1 MQHSSCCCGHYFNC
15 FLSVLLVHVLRAA
28 NFRFLFL
35 LSTAVCWWV
44 LSMNNQQHMLNWL
57 RQSTASIFFFSF
69 IGRYI
74 VCAVQR
80 QLKTRSNVIN
90 ALSHWITIYSHGI
103 LEHVEKEIQP
113 ISCCNHLEICSV
125 PPGSLLVTFG
135 GCTQTVGLFSP
146 RIFWSLLIHSSEDV
160 IKNSLFFFPFIP
172 YSLPLSWHTH
182 SSESVVVNERLPS
195 FCRDKSGWGYNLKA
209 NFCASLIMCVCL
221 FVTQWQT
228 VPTHN
233 LDSFVTARS
242 LLVICVT
249 HRPDETHGW
258 N

>member
-1 MQHSSCCCGHYFNC
+1 VLLWTLLQLFSISLVGTRVKGSQFSVSISAFHSS
-15 FLSVLLVHVLRAA
+15 VV
-28 NFRFLFL
+28 
-35 LSTAVCWWV
+35 V

-69 IGRYI
+69 IGRY

-146 RIFWSLLIHSSEDV
+146 RIF
-160 IKNSLFFFPFIP
+160 
-172 YSLPLSWHTH
+172 
-182 SSESVVVNERLPS
+182 
-195 FCRDKSGWGYNLKA
+195 
-209 NFCASLIMCVCL
+209 
-221 FVTQWQT
+221 
-228 VPTHN
+228 
-233 LDSFVTARS
+233 
-242 LLVICVT
+242 
-249 HRPDETHGW
+249 
-258 N
+258 